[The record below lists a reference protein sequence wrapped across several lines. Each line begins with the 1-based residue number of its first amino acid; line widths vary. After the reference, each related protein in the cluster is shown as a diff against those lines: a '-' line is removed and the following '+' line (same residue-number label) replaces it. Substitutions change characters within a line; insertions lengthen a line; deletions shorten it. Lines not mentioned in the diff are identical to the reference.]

1 MTLRKMDESSVIL
14 AFSIA
19 GGVLLLLV
27 IVAIVVCVLRRR
39 AIHINSQRLE
49 EMNRPRKKETAKE
62 NQNKKKDSLTSRFT
76 IKVVKEENKNK
87 KESLELEVNYN
98 EDKSKTDVDG
108 ELTVTDIDNLKK
120 MTLLTDEK

>member
-87 KESLELEVNYN
+87 KESVELEVNYN
-98 EDKSKTDVDG
+98 EDKGKTDVDG